1 MTTQQRIDMIY
12 YYENVLE
19 NALSETHIEY
29 AKQMIHQL
37 RNDFSDYPLRYEAPK
52 RPSAARPVRCGING
66 KTYDSL
72 KEAAKDL
79 GINRNLASEIIRGLR
94 FNRYG
99 LTYVNQRNKNQFA
112 SKKIY
117 CAINNKTYKSIG
129 EATKDLNIHRNTIQ
143 GQLKGKITNKLK
155 LSYVESK

>member
-12 YYENVLE
+12 YYENVLD

-37 RNDFSDYPLRYEAPK
+37 RNDFSDYPLKYEAPK
-52 RPSAARPVRCGING
+52 RPSAARPVHCGLNG
-66 KTYDSL
+66 KTYQSL
-72 KEAAKDL
+72 KEAASDL
-79 GINRNLASEIIRGLR
+79 KIDRNLASLYIRGLR
-94 FNRYG
+94 FNKPQ
-99 LTYVNQRNKNQFA
+99 LTYVNQRNQNQFA

-117 CAINNKTYKSIG
+117 CGVNDKTYNSIS
-129 EATKDLNIHRNTIQ
+129 EATRDLNLHRGTIQ

-155 LSYVESK
+155 LSYVEK

>member
-1 MTTQQRIDMIY
+1 MIE
-12 YYENVLE
+12 YYENVIE
-19 NALSETHIEY
+19 NAISEVHIEY

-37 RNDFSDYPLRYEAPK
+37 RNDFSDYPLRYESPK

-66 KTYDSL
+66 KTYESL

-94 FNRYG
+94 FNKPQ
-99 LTYVNQRNKNQFA
+99 LSYVNKRNQNQFA

-117 CAINNKTYKSIG
+117 CGLNDKTYNSIS

-143 GQLKGKITNKLK
+143 GQLKGKITNRLK
-155 LSYVESK
+155 IKYV

>member
-19 NALSETHIEY
+19 NVLSDTHREY
-29 AKQMIHQL
+29 AELMIHKL

-52 RPSAARPVRCGING
+52 RLSNARPVHCGLNG

-79 GINRNLASEIIRGLR
+79 SIDRNLASLYLRGVR
-94 FNRYG
+94 FNKPQ
-99 LTYVNQRNKNQFA
+99 LSYVNKRNQNQFA

-117 CAINNKTYKSIG
+117 CGLNDKTYNSIS

-143 GQLKGKITNKLK
+143 GQLKGKITNRLK
-155 LSYVESK
+155 IKYV

>member
-19 NALSETHIEY
+19 NVLSERHREY
-29 AKQMIHQL
+29 AELMIHKL

-52 RPSAARPVRCGING
+52 KPANARPVHCGLNG

-79 GINRNLASEIIRGLR
+79 ALDRNLASLYVRGLR
-94 FNRYG
+94 FNKPQ
-99 LTYVNQRNKNQFA
+99 LSYVNKRNQNQFA

-117 CAINNKTYKSIG
+117 CGLNDKTYNSIS

-143 GQLKGKITNKLK
+143 GQLKGKITNRLK
-155 LSYVESK
+155 IKYV

>member
-37 RNDFSDYPLRYEAPK
+37 RNDFSDYPLRCEAPK

-66 KTYDSL
+66 KTYESL

-94 FNRYG
+94 FNRYE
-99 LTYVNQRNKNQFA
+99 LAYVNQRKQNQFA

-117 CAINNKTYKSIG
+117 CGITNKTYNSIS
-129 EATKDLNIHRNTIQ
+129 EATKYLNIHRNTIQ
-143 GQLKGKITNKLK
+143 GQLKGKITNRLK
-155 LSYVESK
+155 LSYVEKE